1 MKHNLFVSGRILFAI
16 TLAFFGVGQLMNAGA
31 MSSLV
36 PSFLS
41 SLSTAVVYITGVCL
55 LLAATSFIINRFTLI
70 AGILVAI
77 FLLLVIV
84 TVHIPNLADPQM
96 QQIAQTM
103 IVKDSAMAAAAL
115 MAAGHSK
122 S

>member
-1 MKHNLFVSGRILFAI
+1 MKHNLFVAGRFLFAI
-16 TLAFFGVGQLMNAGA
+16 TLAFFGIGQLMNADA

-41 SLSTAVVYITGVCL
+41 SMATAIVYITGVCL
-55 LLAATSFIINRFTLI
+55 LLAAISFIINRFTMA

-84 TVHIPNLADPQM
+84 LVHIPNLANPQM

-115 MAAGHSK
+115 MVAGYSK